1 MKNIVLIGFMGTG
14 KTRTGKTLAARLGFS
29 FLDLDEA
36 IEQAAGMTI
45 PAIFEQFGEEGFRA
59 RESEAVKR
67 AAERRNTV
75 ISTGGGTVKSAE
87 NMKELRAHGAIVCLT
102 ADVDTILAR
111 TSMRGQRPVL
121 DGQDTGDRR
130 AAIEQLLAE
139 RAGLYAGADYT
150 VDTSEW
156 SPLQVV
162 DDIVKYLRGRGALHE

>member
-14 KTRTGKTLAARLGFS
+14 KTSTGKTLAARLGFS

-36 IEQAAGMTI
+36 IEQTAGMTI

-59 RESEAVKR
+59 REREAVKR

-87 NMKELRAHGAIVCLT
+87 NMKELRAHGVIVCLT

-121 DGQDTGDRR
+121 DGQDTASMRAPTTRSIRANGRR
-130 AAIEQLLAE
+130 SKSSM
-139 RAGLYAGADYT
+139 
-150 VDTSEW
+150 TS
-156 SPLQVV
+156 
-162 DDIVKYLRGRGALHE
+162 

>member
-14 KTRTGKTLAARLGFS
+14 KTSTGKTLAARLGFS

-36 IEQAAGMTI
+36 IEQTAGMTI

-59 RESEAVKR
+59 REREAVKR

-75 ISTGGGTVKSAE
+75 ISTGGGTVK
-87 NMKELRAHGAIVCLT
+87 MRAHGVIVCLT